1 MAITLPDEI
10 EHGNPVL
17 AIIDSE
23 NERGGL
29 KQVSTFTNG
38 ALSSAFT
45 GLSDKFKVGT
55 LLIALDTN
63 DVYTYIGP
71 DITTTAS
78 YTSIGGGGAGITD
91 LTGEV
96 TATGPGSVAAT
107 VDTGLKIGGIGNYL
121 TGQGTT
127 LTTGYKGFVIV
138 PYNMTLTTWYIASYD
153 SLGALLSGSIVID
166 VYRSGS
172 SIIGAGNKPTLT
184 SASSASAAISGWTSD
199 TIVAGDIISFKVDS
213 ITTCKEVSFT
223 IQGTKT
229 I

>member
-1 MAITLPDEI
+1 MSATIDLPAEVA
-10 EHGNPVL
+10 HGNPVL
-17 AIIDSE
+17 AIVDSE

-78 YTSIGGGGAGITD
+78 YASIGGGGAGITD

-96 TATGPGSVAAT
+96 TATGPGSVPAT
-107 VDTGLKIGGIGNYL
+107 IAINIKVGGVGCYI

-127 LTTGYKGFVIV
+127 ISTGFKGMVVV
-138 PYNMTLTTWYIASYD
+138 PYSMTVTNWYIVSYNG
-153 SLGALLSGSIVID
+153 SGAALSGSIV
-166 VYRSGS
+166 V
-172 SIIGAGNKPTLT
+172 PF
-184 SASSASAAISGWTSD
+184 
-199 TIVAGDIISFKVDS
+199 IVIVLL
-213 ITTCKEVSFT
+213 
-223 IQGTKT
+223 QGTVHPVFGTGIKGLLHSA
-229 I
+229 IL